1 MTASE
6 RARELV
12 HRNEGAAMTFWAT
25 QTVPNY
31 ETVKQTRAALLA
43 YVARLEA
50 FVAVARDVVDS
61 ANADVVFGSDLST
74 EERRLSDL
82 LAALDRP
89 EDGNGEQG

>member
-1 MTASE
+1 MSATMTASE
-6 RARELV
+6 RANWRIRWLTWTARE
-12 HRNEGAAMTFWAT
+12 NAT
-25 QTVPNY
+25 EDAKAQVD
-31 ETVKQTRAALLA
+31 QQSAALLA

-50 FVAVARDVVDS
+50 IASVARDVVDS

-89 EDGNGEQG
+89 EDGEQ